1 MISPR
6 KRGYEM
12 SKANPYDSQSKD
24 MDRTDRHERFR
35 ELDRERNRIR
45 DRDRERERNDGR
57 SGESL
62 ANQTAYDVNEHPF
75 ELRHEVKRLN
85 GRLDKIA
92 DMLERANFKDII
104 ENYMSPKKRIITNF
118 TAGLARGLGM
128 TVGTV
133 VVLSLLGYILSLF
146 VDMPLIGDYI
156 AELQGYIDKA
166 R

>member
-1 MISPR
+1 
-6 KRGYEM
+6 M
-12 SKANPYDSQSKD
+12 SKASPYDSRSEGF
-24 MDRTDRHERFR
+24 DRTNRHERFR
-35 ELDRERNRIR
+35 ELDRERNRLR
-45 DRDRERERNDGR
+45 DRDRERERHGGR
-57 SGESL
+57 SGE
-62 ANQTAYDVNEHPF
+62 NMPKQTAYDVNEHPF

-92 DMLERANFKDII
+92 DSLERANFKDIV

>member
-1 MISPR
+1 MP
-6 KRGYEM
+6 K
-12 SKANPYDSQSKD
+12 
-24 MDRTDRHERFR
+24 
-35 ELDRERNRIR
+35 
-45 DRDRERERNDGR
+45 
-57 SGESL
+57 
-62 ANQTAYDVNEHPF
+62 QTAYDVNEHPF

-92 DMLERANFKDII
+92 DSLERANFKDIV